1 MATADPYQSLLDKS
15 NQART
20 VWQAPSTQQQT
31 SSGSA
36 SGQQNSSSFT
46 SENISL
52 LSPANQRALDTL
64 IQQLLGGGTA
74 DQKQS
79 AADRRLIINVVQDLL
94 QQYTKQQAFSD
105 ASGLM
110 ALNLRKSQEANAPAI
125 AKSIEGAG
133 TSASSM
139 QGLLASNLANDSALA
154 ASALGA
160 EQAKAYGGIQT
171 NLSSLLEN
179 LSRPDNTIITAL
191 TNALSTAKG
200 ANVKRTLSTDSNQ
213 SSSQSQSGQSTT
225 LINGGYQGGQTASVG
240 QSSSSVESKPWD
252 KFTATPMDSAVAA
265 GYDGDLRGIGTA
277 NSWNQLSGGSNWFSN

>member
-1 MATADPYQSLLDKS
+1 MADSKYPDPTSAAV
-15 NQART
+15 NRT
-20 VWQAPSTQQQT
+20 VSQAPSTQQQT

-46 SENISL
+46 SEDISL
-52 LSPANQRALDTL
+52 LSPDNQKALDTL

-79 AADRRLIINVVQDLL
+79 AADRRLITNVVQDLL

-110 ALNLRKSQEANAPAI
+110 ALNLKKSQEANAPAI

-179 LSRPDNTIITAL
+179 LSRPDNIILSAL
-191 TNALSTAKG
+191 TNADRK
-200 ANVKRTLSTDSNQ
+200 
-213 SSSQSQSGQSTT
+213 
-225 LINGGYQGGQTASVG
+225 SV
-240 QSSSSVESKPWD
+240 V
-252 KFTATPMDSAVAA
+252 
-265 GYDGDLRGIGTA
+265 
-277 NSWNQLSGGSNWFSN
+277 